1 MQQGSTACALE
12 LAYRYETGRF
22 QWLVWHKAPDEGDDF
37 APALLR
43 LALDLERQLPG
54 FTMAH
59 VVDHADEFTA

>member
-12 LAYRYETGRF
+12 LAYRYETG
-22 QWLVWHKAPDEGDDF
+22 DF